1 MILNFLKSK
10 GNKKQKVILLGSGAL
25 SIGQAG
31 EFDYSGSQAV
41 KALQEENLEVIV
53 VNPNIASVQTNK
65 DIDKKVYLY
74 PVTPFWVTKVIEKE
88 KPVGIISSF
97 GGQTALNCVIDLY
110 KSGVLQKYGV
120 EVLGT
125 SVNSLEMSENRDLF
139 AAKMKEINVPIPASK
154 AVSTVKEAL
163 KVAEE
168 IGYPVIT
175 RSAFALGGLGSG
187 LAENKEKLEQ
197 LASAALMSVP
207 QILIEKSL
215 YGWKE
220 IEYAHVAPFLKQRG
234 TSIPLR
240 FISVAT
246 VVAKNQ
252 KNNALR
258 MQAFQ
263 DAIFRFFV
271 PRCFAKIISLR
282 TVELYEPS

>member
-125 SVNSLEMSENRDLF
+125 SVKSLEMSENRDLF

-154 AVSTVKEAL
+154 AVSV
-163 KVAEE
+163 
-168 IGYPVIT
+168 
-175 RSAFALGGLGSG
+175 
-187 LAENKEKLEQ
+187 
-197 LASAALMSVP
+197 
-207 QILIEKSL
+207 
-215 YGWKE
+215 
-220 IEYAHVAPFLKQRG
+220 
-234 TSIPLR
+234 
-240 FISVAT
+240 
-246 VVAKNQ
+246 
-252 KNNALR
+252 
-258 MQAFQ
+258 
-263 DAIFRFFV
+263 
-271 PRCFAKIISLR
+271 
-282 TVELYEPS
+282 

>member
-110 KSGVLQKYGV
+110 KS
-120 EVLGT
+120 
-125 SVNSLEMSENRDLF
+125 
-139 AAKMKEINVPIPASK
+139 
-154 AVSTVKEAL
+154 
-163 KVAEE
+163 
-168 IGYPVIT
+168 
-175 RSAFALGGLGSG
+175 
-187 LAENKEKLEQ
+187 
-197 LASAALMSVP
+197 
-207 QILIEKSL
+207 
-215 YGWKE
+215 
-220 IEYAHVAPFLKQRG
+220 
-234 TSIPLR
+234 
-240 FISVAT
+240 
-246 VVAKNQ
+246 
-252 KNNALR
+252 
-258 MQAFQ
+258 
-263 DAIFRFFV
+263 
-271 PRCFAKIISLR
+271 
-282 TVELYEPS
+282 

>member
-1 MILNFLKSK
+1 MIINSLKPK
-10 GNKKQKVILLGSGAL
+10 NNKKQKVILLGSGAL

-53 VNPNIASVQTNK
+53 VNPNIASVQTNS

-74 PVTPFWVTKVIEKE
+74 PVTPFWVQKVIEQE

-97 GGQTALNCVIDLY
+97 GGQTALNCVIELH

-125 SVNSLEMSENRDLF
+125 TVDSLEMSENRDLF

-154 AVSTVKEAL
+154 AVSSVKEAL
-163 KVAEE
+163 AVAEE

-187 LAENKEKLEQ
+187 LAEERN
-197 LASAALMSVP
+197 S
-207 QILIEKSL
+207 
-215 YGWKE
+215 
-220 IEYAHVAPFLKQRG
+220 
-234 TSIPLR
+234 
-240 FISVAT
+240 
-246 VVAKNQ
+246 
-252 KNNALR
+252 
-258 MQAFQ
+258 
-263 DAIFRFFV
+263 
-271 PRCFAKIISLR
+271 
-282 TVELYEPS
+282 